1 MPIFAALLW
10 GLSYSIYGQVLKTI
24 SVPTLMVY
32 VALANIGSALAFS
45 AITGNKISLTS
56 PFVNPELGLLLILV
70 IISGASA
77 WLIMLNVVKFVS
89 PTYAAFGE
97 VAYPLFVPIFSYLI
111 FRRNEFDWGTILG
124 GLLVMIGLFIMVYFK
139 GKTS

>member
-1 MPIFAALLW
+1 MDLKSAILFMPVVAAILW

-45 AITGNKISLTS
+45 AISGNKISLAS
-56 PFVNPELGLLLILV
+56 PFVSTETALLLLLV

-77 WLIMLNVVKFVS
+77 WMIMLNVVKFVS

-97 VAYPLFVPIFSYLI
+97 IAYPLFVPIFSYGILI
-111 FRRNEFDWGTILG
+111 LT
-124 GLLVMIGLFIMVYFK
+124 LLANHAIHLHK
-139 GKTS
+139 E